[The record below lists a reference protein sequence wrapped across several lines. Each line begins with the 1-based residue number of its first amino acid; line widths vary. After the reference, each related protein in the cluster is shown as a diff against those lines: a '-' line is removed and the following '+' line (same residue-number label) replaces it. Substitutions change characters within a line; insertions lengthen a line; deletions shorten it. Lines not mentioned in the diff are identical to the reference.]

1 MADNLNIQVDVSQV
15 TANMEGFMERLKAG
29 LEVMGNTVG
38 RNMQSYARAN
48 KPWTNRTY
56 SARNG
61 LDFNVGWTS
70 NDLLDI
76 SVFHTVDYGIWLE
89 LAHGE
94 KYAILQEAR
103 DSQIQTFKNMIQAL
117 DL

>member
-1 MADNLNIQVDVSQV
+1 MADSFNIQVDVSQV
-15 TANMEGFMERLKAG
+15 TANMEGFMDRLKVG
-29 LEVMGNTVG
+29 LETMGNTVG

-61 LDFNVGWTS
+61 LEFNVGWTS
-70 NDLLDI
+70 ENLLDI
-76 SVFHTVDYGIWLE
+76 SVYHTVDYGIWLE

-103 DSQIQTFKNMIQAL
+103 DSQVQTFKNMIQAL

>member
-1 MADNLNIQVDVSQV
+1 MADSFNIQIDVSQV
-15 TANMEGFMERLKAG
+15 TANMDGFMERLKTG
-29 LEVMGNTVG
+29 IDTMGNTVG

-61 LDFNVGWTS
+61 LEYKAEWVSDT
-70 NDLLDI
+70 LYDI

-103 DSQIQTFKNMIQAL
+103 DSQIQTFKSMIQAL

>member
-1 MADNLNIQVDVSQV
+1 MADSFNIQMDVSQV
-15 TANMEGFMERLKAG
+15 TSNMEGFMDRLKAG

-61 LDFNVGWTS
+61 LESKVEWTS
-70 NDLLDI
+70 DTLLDI

>member
-1 MADNLNIQVDVSQV
+1 MADSFNITIDVTTVVD
-15 TANMEGFMERLKAG
+15 NMDAFMARLKAG
-29 LEVMGNTVG
+29 MQVMGNTVG

-61 LDFNVGWTS
+61 LESRVEWTT
-70 NDLLDI
+70 DTLLDI
-76 SVFHTVDYGIWLE
+76 AVFHTVDYGIWLE
-89 LAHGE
+89 ISHGE
-94 KYAILQEAR
+94 KYAILKDAR
-103 DSQIQTFKNMIQAL
+103 DSEIQTFKDMIQAL

>member
-1 MADNLNIQVDVSQV
+1 MADSFNIQIDVSQV
-15 TANMEGFMERLKAG
+15 TANMEGFTDRLKAG

-61 LDFNVGWTS
+61 LESKVEWTS
-70 NDLLDI
+70 DDLLDI
-76 SVFHTVDYGIWLE
+76 AVFHTVDYGIWLE

-103 DSQIQTFKNMIQAL
+103 DSQVQTFKNMIQSL